1 MWGDGAHSV
10 VVCGSHS
17 GSKLNLA
24 FMNATVLRL
33 NKAAK
38 KDGFILASEDGYLP
52 GKLTSIKYR
61 EYLTSLVVNTY
72 PVSYKV

>member
-1 MWGDGAHSV
+1 
-10 VVCGSHS
+10 
-17 GSKLNLA
+17 
-24 FMNATVLRL
+24 MNATVLRL